1 MAEPIEETDPWED
14 IMRSNRIV
22 LSHTRGARAA
32 IFACL
37 ALCCPSELLADD
49 YPSRPIR
56 IVVGFAPGGA
66 VDVLARVIA
75 QKMGEKFHATAYV
88 ENRAGANSNLAA
100 ENVARSPAD
109 GYSLLFITTSH
120 ALNAVAG
127 AKLSFDPI
135 TSFAP
140 ITEIAKVPN
149 AVLVSPKMGVS
160 TLQDFIRTAKAAP
173 GKYNYA
179 STGVG
184 GATHLAGESFK
195 QAAGVNLLHVP
206 YRGAGPAL
214 AALVSGDVEAYFGSV
229 TGANS
234 YVVNGQMTAL
244 AVASLKRSSAMPDVP
259 TSAEAGLPDYQF
271 STWYGLLAPAKTPTQ
286 ILAKLHDQVKEI
298 MQLPDVRQ
306 RLDVEG
312 AEPVLST
319 PDEFRNFLGT
329 EISRLGVVVKRAQG
343 TGD

>member
-1 MAEPIEETDPWED
+1 
-14 IMRSNRIV
+14 V
-22 LSHTRGARAA
+22 
-32 IFACL
+32 
-37 ALCCPSELLADD
+37 
-49 YPSRPIR
+49 
-56 IVVGFAPGGA
+56 
-66 VDVLARVIA
+66 
-75 QKMGEKFHATAYV
+75 
-88 ENRAGANSNLAA
+88 
-100 ENVARSPAD
+100 
-109 GYSLLFITTSH
+109 
-120 ALNAVAG
+120 LNAVAG

-149 AVLVSPKMGVS
+149 AVLVNPKLAVK
-160 TLQDFIRTAKAAP
+160 TLQDFIRTAKASP

-195 QAAGVNLLHVP
+195 QAAGVNLVHVP

-214 AALVSGDVEAYFGSV
+214 AALVGGEVEAYFGSV

-234 YVVNGQMTAL
+234 YVMNGQMTAL
-244 AVASLKRSSAMPDVP
+244 AVASLNRSSAMPEVP
-259 TSAEAGLPDYQF
+259 TSAEAGLPGYQF
-271 STWYGLLAPAKTPTQ
+271 STWYGVLAPAKTPPQ
-286 ILAKLHDQVKEI
+286 ILAKLHDQMKEI

-306 RLDVEG
+306 RLDLEG

-329 EISRLGVVVKRAQG
+329 EISRLGIVVKNAQG
-343 TGD
+343 TGE